1 MTRCNRPACGR
12 GTLDTDGFCPVCG
25 LKALPPAP
33 SSAAGRGVAQVRPD
47 PWYGLTLVDDTRLPD
62 APGAAAAGEPGQ
74 ETGPV
79 AEEHRYCHNPGCGRP
94 VGRSADG
101 RPGRITGFCALCGT
115 RFDFTQVAGLLIAG
129 RYEVRRLLGQGS
141 YGVAYL
147 AYDRNL
153 KTDVVLKEL
162 RTALAGSD
170 RERDVLVGL
179 RHDAIVRILG
189 YEEEHGRTYL
199 VLEYVPGEALR
210 AAGGDRLAT
219 FLAHG
224 LRLLQAL
231 DYLHARGLLHCDV
244 KPLNIIRFAETAPS
258 GALDRVRLIDFG
270 AVRSVTDTA
279 PLSEYTERYAPPPGD
294 AEYTQGPT
302 PGFDLYGLGVTLAE
316 TSLDLTKD
324 PSAPG
329 VRSLQLLLD
338 RAVHGAGP
346 QRRFTSARQFGEQ
359 LSGVI
364 RQVVAAPATGRRV
377 TRASALFGTLPEA
390 LHGGLGAPRPLGHW
404 ARAALERPTADA
416 PARLTLPPLFETPG
430 PRAVAAAL
438 PMPVH
443 DPDDAD
449 VTTAVQSRLDACRTL
464 LRADETEE
472 AATVLDALPL
482 PAAHWLTHW
491 YRGLLALRA
500 TDLSRATTHFTHVR
514 ETLPG
519 ELVPQLVLGLC
530 VEAADPTLA
539 TTHYRTVLT
548 TSPAL
553 GAAGFGLARTTHR
566 ADGPAA
572 AARIVDGLAQE
583 FRFAREAHIAR
594 FRLSLEQPGPAPDPA
609 AAAGLGLAEA
619 ERASLA
625 AESAYAEY
633 LRTGDRL
640 ALSHAIRALA
650 PHSADERDF
659 FALVDLANE
668 LRPER
673 SWPWYAGRRPRAG
686 TDAGP
691 PARPGRKMPAG
702 GNNER
707 LFRSG
712 T

>member
-1 MTRCNRPACGR
+1 MSRCNRPGCGR

-25 LKALPPAP
+25 LRALPPART
-33 SSAAGRGVAQVRPD
+33 AGAGTGVAQVRPD

-62 APGAAAAGEPGQ
+62 DLGAGAAHEPQ
-74 ETGPV
+74 PETGPV
-79 AEEHRYCHNPGCGRP
+79 AEEHRYCHNPGCGQP
-94 VGRSADG
+94 VGRGLDG
-101 RPGRITGFCALCGT
+101 RPGRIAGFCALCGT
-115 RFDFTQVAGLLIAG
+115 RFDFTHVAGLLIAG

-147 AYDRNL
+147 AHDRNL

-189 YEEEHGRTYL
+189 YEEEHDRTYL

-210 AAGGDRLAT
+210 AARGDRLAT

-270 AVRSVTDTA
+270 AVRSVTDPA

-294 AEYTQGPT
+294 AEYTHGPT
-302 PGFDLYGLGVTLAE
+302 PGFDLYGLGMTLAE
-316 TSLDLTKD
+316 TSHELTD
-324 PSAPG
+324 GSTAPG
-329 VRSLQLLLD
+329 VQSLRLLLD
-338 RAVHGAGP
+338 RSVHGGGP

-364 RQVVAAPATGRRV
+364 RQVVAAPETGRRV
-377 TRASALFGTLPEA
+377 TRASALFGPMPEA
-390 LHGGLGAPRPLGHW
+390 LHGGLGAPRPLGDW
-404 ARAALERPTADA
+404 VGATVERPADG
-416 PARLTLPPLFETPG
+416 PVRLALPPLFEAPG
-430 PRAVAAAL
+430 PAAVAAAL

-449 VTTAVQSRLDACRTL
+449 VTTTVQGELDLCRKL
-464 LRADETEE
+464 LRAGETAD
-472 AATVLDALPL
+472 AAAVLDRVPL
-482 PAAHWLTHW
+482 PATHWLTHW
-491 YRGLLALRA
+491 YRGLIALRGDEL
-500 TDLSRATTHFTHVR
+500 TRATPHFTHVR
-514 ETLPG
+514 ATLPG

-530 VEAADPTLA
+530 AERADDHVLA
-539 TTHYRTVLT
+539 RMHYSTVLT

-553 GAAGFGLARTTHR
+553 GAAGFGLARITHR

-572 AARIVDGLAQE
+572 AAAIVDGLAQE

-594 FRLSLEQPGPAPDPA
+594 FRLSLEQPGPAA
-609 AAAGLGLAEA
+609 ARIPAGLGLAEA

-625 AESAYAEY
+625 AESAYAQY
-633 LRTGDRL
+633 LRTEDRL
-640 ALSHAIRALA
+640 ALSDAIRGLA
-650 PHSADERDF
+650 RHCPNERDF
-659 FALVDLANE
+659 YALVDLANE

-673 SWPWYAGRRPRAG
+673 RWPWYAGTRPRAG
-686 TDAGP
+686 G
-691 PARPGRKMPAG
+691 GRGKEVRAE